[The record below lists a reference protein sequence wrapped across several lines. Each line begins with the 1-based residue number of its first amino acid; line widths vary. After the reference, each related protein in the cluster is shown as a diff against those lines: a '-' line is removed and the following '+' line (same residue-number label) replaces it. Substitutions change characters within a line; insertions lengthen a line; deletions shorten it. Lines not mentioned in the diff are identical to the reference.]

1 MPVNFIGSFIR
12 YNMKIIVLL
21 MFISVVL
28 SAQDV
33 INSEINK
40 SDTLSQ
46 ISDQATG
53 DSTLSI
59 NSKKES
65 SSEESMQHIIV
76 DANYFVVDQNKYSLN
91 AGIQSFL
98 GKSNFSIYFP
108 LISIATISEKSNMAK
123 VKVSMTSL
131 INMSGMIFFAMMV
144 PDNAKLSPPEKAFVV
159 SVVLVTILP
168 NAKIAYQIIPGK
180 LSLFSGFNTDYYL
193 FSDGGKVQMDGVIG
207 LNLFGLKLGIN
218 KPIVKGYLENYKV
231 NFSAGYQLDFTEL
244 FDL

>member
-1 MPVNFIGSFIR
+1 
-12 YNMKIIVLL
+12 MKIIVLL
-21 MFISVVL
+21 MFFSIVL

-65 SSEESMQHIIV
+65 SSTKSMHLIV
-76 DANYFVVDQNKYSLN
+76 DANCFVVDQNKYSLN

-131 INMSGMIFFAMMV
+131 INMSGFFIFGMSGIGTRH
-144 PDNAKLSPPEKAFVV
+144 PSPLEETLGM
-159 SVVLVTILP
+159 SVALVTLLP
-168 NAKIAYQIIPGK
+168 NAKIIYHIIPRK
-180 LSLFSGFNTDYYL
+180 LSLFFGYNTDYYL

>member
-1 MPVNFIGSFIR
+1 
-12 YNMKIIVLL
+12 MKIIVLL
-21 MFISVVL
+21 MFFSIVL

-65 SSEESMQHIIV
+65 SSTKSMHLIV
-76 DANYFVVDQNKYSLN
+76 DANCFVVDQNKYSLN

-98 GKSNFSIYFP
+98 GKSNFSIYLPIFS
-108 LISIATISEKSNMAK
+108 ISTIKL
-123 VKVSMTSL
+123 KVSMTSL
-131 INMSGMIFFAMMV
+131 INMSGILIFTMMGAG
-144 PDNAKLSPPEKAFVV
+144 PRDQNPV
-159 SVVLVTILP
+159 SLVTLLP
-168 NAKIAYQIIPGK
+168 NAKVVYQIIPGK
-180 LSLFSGFNTDYYL
+180 ISLFSGFNTDYYL

-218 KPIVKGYLENYKV
+218 KPFVKGYLENYKV